1 MLMPLLVQPLLS
13 PLLIPP
19 HCWPLR
25 WTVHPGPSKCSPL
38 HLPPLSCR
46 LSYWSLIAGI
56 KDPLIP
62 NFIRLLIF
70 PNNPE
75 VSSQTMVVNTKPE
88 MSMLIFWL
96 WSPGVM
102 VRCSEGNCRGI
113 INTRAREITS
123 DAVSQHLPS
132 ICQQRAFR
140 DRGRRG
146 GQDDELCSLI
156 AEQIKRL

>member
-56 KDPLIP
+56 RDPIIP
-62 NFIRLLIF
+62 NFIQLLIF

-88 MSMLIFWL
+88 MSMLIIWL

-113 INTRAREITS
+113 NKYKIKGDQIRCCVLYASNGHLETKDDVVARLMNF
-123 DAVSQHLPS
+123 VL
-132 ICQQRAFR
+132 
-140 DRGRRG
+140 
-146 GQDDELCSLI
+146 
-156 AEQIKRL
+156 